1 MSTHVIHLLLRVE
14 VEVSDDTPETL
25 AAVVDD
31 IDSQISG
38 ANREI
43 QVPRPN
49 GGKHCVDYQ
58 VTAFHGERKN
68 PA

>member
-1 MSTHVIHLLLRVE
+1 MTTHVIHLLLRAE
-14 VEVSDDTPETL
+14 VEVSDDTPETV

-38 ANREI
+38 SNREI
-43 QVPRPN
+43 RVPHPD
-49 GGKHCVDYQ
+49 GGKHYVDYQ